1 MRRSLTSRG
10 AVCDTGRGR
19 ARWPRDRQLLKRRHL
34 LGLLTTAHHLAIVE
48 TSTLRG
54 ARLAKSSVAKPLI
67 LGPAARPATMA
78 VVVLGVET
86 AGMVAVGITG
96 PYQPSPGDPD
106 FGCSKEDGGDLFSSG
121 GELPS
126 LWGYGQQ
133 DDRSRRVVYISRSVA
148 QATRR
153 LLERRC
159 REDVF

>member
-1 MRRSLTSRG
+1 MGRLWRSLTSRG

-78 VVVLGVET
+78 VVVVGVET
-86 AGMVAVGITG
+86 AGGGGVGRKR
-96 PYQPSPGDPD
+96 PYQ
-106 FGCSKEDGGDLFSSG
+106 
-121 GELPS
+121 
-126 LWGYGQQ
+126 
-133 DDRSRRVVYISRSVA
+133 
-148 QATRR
+148 
-153 LLERRC
+153 
-159 REDVF
+159 